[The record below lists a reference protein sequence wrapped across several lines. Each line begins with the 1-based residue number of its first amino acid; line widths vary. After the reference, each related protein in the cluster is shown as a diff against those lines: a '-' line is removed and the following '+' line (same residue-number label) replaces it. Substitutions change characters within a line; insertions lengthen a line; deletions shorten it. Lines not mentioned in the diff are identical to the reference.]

1 MNSVHLQ
8 LENVRKEFS
17 RRIIFDKINFELTN
31 GNSIAITGINGSGKS
46 TLVKIIAGILSPTR
60 GIVTLTVNGK
70 EMKLEQYHNYIGF
83 VAPYIQMYDEFS
95 AYENLKFFA
104 RIRGMHF
111 DTGYADQL
119 LDRIVLY
126 SRRNDAVR
134 TYSSGMKQRLKYAFA
149 LLHKP
154 EILIFDEPRANLD
167 RHGIATVYSIMEENK
182 PESVIILA
190 TNDEED
196 LSHVET
202 IINLDELKEQQKSEK
217 QMRSSARSKQP
228 STEVAK

>member
-1 MNSVHLQ
+1 MNSVQLQ
-8 LENVRKEFS
+8 LENIRKEFS
-17 RRIIFDKINFELTN
+17 RRIIFDKINFTLTN
-31 GNSIAITGINGSGKS
+31 GESIAITGINGSGKS

-60 GIVTLTVNGK
+60 GAVTLTVEGK
-70 EMKLEQYHNYIGF
+70 EVKLEQYHNYVGF

-104 RIRGMHF
+104 RIRGKKF
-111 DTGYADQL
+111 DTGYVDNM
-119 LDRIVLY
+119 LDRILLY

-182 PESVIILA
+182 PECILILA
-190 TNDEED
+190 TNDQED
-196 LSHVET
+196 LSYAET
-202 IINLDELKEQQKSEK
+202 ILNLDELKARRKLGK
-217 QMRSSARSKQP
+217 QTDYSAKASRP
-228 STEVAK
+228 STEMTK